1 MDFALSDEQ
10 LMIQE
15 SAAGFLTAASDS
27 AAVRAAMAS
36 PQGFDAQLW
45 RQIAEELCWPG
56 LMIPEQYGGV
66 GLGFVEQAILLE
78 QMGSHLL
85 CSPFFASACLA
96 TPALLLGDSEVL
108 RSRWLPE
115 LAAGSLTATLAYR
128 ENRDGWHAA
137 EQPRAARQGDGW
149 RLDGIYEAVLDGAS
163 SDLLIVASR
172 DDAGEL
178 RLFAVP
184 ANQAGIRRQ
193 ALPTLDQTRRRARI
207 ELSAVAVGT
216 EQCLHGDGGGQRAGE
231 QLLDKVL
238 QVAAI
243 ALACE
248 QTGAAQR
255 TLDLTLAYIGE
266 RKQFG
271 RTIASFQA
279 IKHRCADLMLA
290 IECARSA
297 GYYAACVAREAL
309 IEGGDA
315 QLAGQLAEA
324 CAIAK
329 SQASETF
336 MHCAAESIQLHGGV
350 GFTWEYDPHL
360 YFKRARAS
368 EQLLGT
374 PSWHRERLAT
384 LILETRP

>member
-15 SAAGFLTAASDS
+15 SAAGFLAAASDS

-36 PQGFDAQLW
+36 PQGFDGELW

-78 QMGSHLL
+78 QMGRHLL

-96 TPALLLGDSEVL
+96 TPALLLGESEAL
-108 RSRWLPE
+108 HARWLPE

-128 ENRDGWHAA
+128 ENRNGWHAA
-137 EQPRAARQGDGW
+137 EQPRASRDGDGW
-149 RLDGIYEAVLDGAS
+149 RLDGSYEAVLDGAS
-163 SDLLIVASR
+163 AGLLIVTAR
-172 DDAGEL
+172 DDAGAL

-184 ANQAGIRRQ
+184 AEQAGIRRQ

-207 ELSAVAVGT
+207 ELDGVAVAA
-216 EQCLHGDGGGQRAGE
+216 EQCLHGDNEGE
-231 QLLDKVL
+231 ALLDKVL
-238 QVAAI
+238 QIAAI

-297 GYYAACVAREAL
+297 SYYAACVAREAL
-309 IEGGDA
+309 VEDGDA

-324 CAIAK
+324 CAIAQ
-329 SQASETF
+329 SEASETF

>member
-15 SAAGFLTAASDS
+15 SAAGFLAAASDS

-36 PQGFDAQLW
+36 PQGFDGELW

-78 QMGSHLL
+78 QMGRHLL

-96 TPALLLGDSEVL
+96 TPALLLGDNEAL
-108 RSRWLPE
+108 RARWLPE

-128 ENRDGWHAA
+128 ESRDGWHAA
-137 EQPRAARQGDGW
+137 EQPRASRDGDGW

-163 SDLLIVASR
+163 AGLLVVATR
-172 DDAGEL
+172 DDAGAL

-184 ANQAGIRRQ
+184 TEQAGIQRQ

-207 ELSAVAVGT
+207 ELDGVAVT
-216 EQCLHGDGGGQRAGE
+216 AEQCLHGDDSGTA
-231 QLLDKVL
+231 LLDKVL
-238 QVAAI
+238 QIAAI

-297 GYYAACVAREAL
+297 SYYAACVAREAL
-309 IEGGDA
+309 VEDGDA
-315 QLAGQLAEA
+315 QLAAQLAEA
-324 CAIAK
+324 AAIAQ

>member
-15 SAAGFLTAASDS
+15 SAAGFLAAASDS

-36 PQGFDAQLW
+36 PQGFDGELW

-78 QMGSHLL
+78 QMGRHLL

-96 TPALLLGDSEVL
+96 TPALLLGESEAL
-108 RSRWLPE
+108 RARWLPE

-128 ENRDGWHAA
+128 ENRNGWHAA
-137 EQPRAARQGDGW
+137 EQPRTSRDGDGW

-163 SDLLIVASR
+163 AGLLIVTAR
-172 DDAGEL
+172 DDAGAL

-184 ANQAGIRRQ
+184 AEQAGIRRQ

-207 ELSAVAVGT
+207 ELDGVAVAA
-216 EQCLHGDGGGQRAGE
+216 EQCLHGDNEGE
-231 QLLDKVL
+231 ALLDKVL
-238 QVAAI
+238 QIAAI

-297 GYYAACVAREAL
+297 SYYAACVAREAL
-309 IEGGDA
+309 VEDGDA
-315 QLAGQLAEA
+315 QLAEA
-324 CAIAK
+324 CAIAQ